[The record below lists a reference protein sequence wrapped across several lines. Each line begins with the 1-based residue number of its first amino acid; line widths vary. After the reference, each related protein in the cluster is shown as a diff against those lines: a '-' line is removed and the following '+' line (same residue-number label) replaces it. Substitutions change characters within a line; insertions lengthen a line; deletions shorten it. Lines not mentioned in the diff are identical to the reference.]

1 MMPPVGASREAGEAG
16 IPAPRVRPGP
26 RKAIMEGGCAST
38 GAAPGRGI
46 RRSSCG
52 GQANPEI
59 FHMNAPLERS
69 LREVSLDDKYD
80 ATEGLVYLTGTQA
93 LVRLPLMQRQRDL
106 AAGLN
111 TAGYT
116 TGYRGSPLGGYDQ
129 ALTRARKH
137 LAAHHVKFVPG
148 VNEDLAATAI
158 WGTQQANLFPG
169 GKYDGV
175 FGIWYGKGPG
185 VDRSGDALRHANQ
198 AGTAPHGGVLAIAGD
213 DHAAKSSTMAA

>member
-16 IPAPRVRPGP
+16 IPASRGRPGP
-26 RKAIMEGGCAST
+26 RKAIMKGGCAST

-52 GQANPEI
+52 GQANPEL
-59 FHMNAPLERS
+59 FHLNAPLERS

-80 ATEGLVYLTGTQA
+80 AAEGRVDLTGTQPLA
-93 LVRLPLMQRQRDL
+93 RLPLLRRQRDL
-106 AAGLN
+106 APALH
-111 TAGYT
+111 TARHT
-116 TGYRGSPLGGYDQ
+116 TGDRRPPLGGYDQ
-129 ALTRARKH
+129 ALTRARKQ
-137 LAAHHVKFVPG
+137 LEAHHVKFVPG

-175 FGIWYGKGPG
+175 FGVWYGKGPG
-185 VDRSGDALRHANQ
+185 VDRSGDALRHAN
-198 AGTAPHGGVLAIAGD
+198 
-213 DHAAKSSTMAA
+213 